1 MNNSVSSMNKSTC
14 RNRVSL
20 FSSGMVWKNGNV
32 FNSSMMILDLSNAL
46 ISLFPRTKEGKF
58 GSRNGEKLKECFNR
72 EPFQFVDDDLS
83 LASFSLSLDVEH
95 ASKELKGTELGET
108 GMGSLQNDRKALR
121 AFRRRIR
128 GPLERFLERLD
139 ALKDRRNFV
148 EARL

>member
-1 MNNSVSSMNKSTC
+1 MMIFRREYVN
-14 RNRVSL
+14 L
-20 FSSGMVWKNGNV
+20 YFSSHERRTE
-32 FNSSMMILDLSNAL
+32 ILETE
-46 ISLFPRTKEGKF
+46 RE
-58 GSRNGEKLKECFNR
+58 RLKECFNR

-83 LASFSLSLDVEH
+83 LASFSLSFDVEH
-95 ASKELKGTELGET
+95 ASKELKGTGLGET

-121 AFRRRIR
+121 AFSRRIR

>member
-1 MNNSVSSMNKSTC
+1 
-14 RNRVSL
+14 
-20 FSSGMVWKNGNV
+20 
-32 FNSSMMILDLSNAL
+32 MILDLSNAL

-95 ASKELKGTELGET
+95 ASKELKGTELDET